1 MKRLLGSLILALGWL
16 IAGSPAQ
23 AADVL
28 KIGFVGGQ
36 TGYMAQCDQPSLKGM
51 ELAVAQINAKGGIDG
66 KIKIELLA
74 RDSRSEVSPSAVMAQ
89 DLLGEGVT
97 VMIAPCDVD
106 HSVAVAQVTAA
117 AQVPAISSCASTPS
131 LASVGGEYMFVNC
144 TPDNLQGGVL
154 GKYAAEQGYK
164 RALILVSRD
173 TPYTYQLPMY
183 FAEAFKKAGG
193 ELVGTIDYKLGQQD
207 FAAEVTKIKAV
218 SPQPDVIMTSA
229 YEPDFPAFLKQLRSA
244 GVTAPVLGSDG
255 LDSPTIWGL
264 GPVGD
269 GVVFT
274 NAGFPVEG
282 SSLAQF
288 AADYKQHFGEES
300 QTSFNA
306 TGYDVIKVIEAAVI
320 AAGDK
325 TDGKSIRDA
334 IDNLQD
340 VPVATGKI
348 TYRGLNRVPLRS
360 VALNKVAGGKKTY
373 VATVTLA
380 PGDIPPPN

>member
-1 MKRLLGSLILALGWL
+1 MKRIWACFIIAIGWL
-16 IAGSPAQ
+16 IAAAAAN
-23 AADVL
+23 AADTL

-51 ELAVAQINAKGGIDG
+51 ELAVAQINDKGGIDG
-66 KIKIELLA
+66 KLPIELIA

-89 DLLGEGVT
+89 ELLSEGVT
-97 VMIAPCDVD
+97 VMISPCDVD
-106 HSVAVAQVTAA
+106 HSVAVAQITAP

-154 GKYAAEQGYK
+154 AKYAAEQGYK
-164 RALILVSRD
+164 RTLVLVSRD

-193 ELVGTIDYKLGQQD
+193 ELIGTVEYKLGQQD
-207 FAAEVTKIKAV
+207 FAAEVTKIKALD
-218 SPQPDVIMTSA
+218 PQPDVIMTSA

-244 GVTAPVLGSDG
+244 GIATPVLGSDG

-264 GPVGD
+264 GAVAD

-288 AADYKQHFGEES
+288 ASDYKQHFGEES
-300 QTSFNA
+300 LTSFNA
-306 TGYDVIKVIEAAVI
+306 TGYDVIKIIEAAVI
-320 AAGDK
+320 AAGGK

-340 VPVATGKI
+340 VQVATGKI
-348 TYRGLNRVPLRS
+348 TYRGLGRVPLRS
-360 VALNKVAGGKKTY
+360 VALNKVEGGKKTF

-380 PGDIPPPN
+380 PGEIPPPN